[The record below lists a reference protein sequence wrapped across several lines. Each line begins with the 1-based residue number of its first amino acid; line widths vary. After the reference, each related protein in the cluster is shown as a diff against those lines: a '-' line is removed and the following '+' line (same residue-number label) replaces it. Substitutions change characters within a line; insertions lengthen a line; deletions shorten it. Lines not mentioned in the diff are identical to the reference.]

1 MLGAID
7 KLKNIC
13 RETFDEKK
21 AIKGENSVFWYC
33 SRKQNSKS
41 FGFSDAENIKLYN
54 PDELDGEKRLSWYL
68 TANIGCYRIGN
79 LKDLHRS
86 KDYRKKIWILE

>member
-33 SRKQNSKS
+33 KNGYS
-41 FGFSDAENIKLYN
+41 FGFSDAENINLGYSDKI
-54 PDELDGEKRLSWYL
+54 DGEKRLSWYL
-68 TANIGCYRIGN
+68 LNNAGCYRIGN
-79 LKDLHRS
+79 LTSLHGS
-86 KDYRKKIWILE
+86 KDYRKKIWILQ

>member
-33 SRKQNSKS
+33 KNGVS
-41 FGFSDAENIKLYN
+41 FGFSDAENINLN
-54 PDELDGEKRLSWYL
+54 GPDGIDGEKRLSWRL
-68 TANIGCYRIGN
+68 TGHGCYRIGN
-79 LKDLHRS
+79 LKSLDYS

>member
-13 RETFDEKK
+13 RETFDQNK

-33 SRKQNSKS
+33 SRKVNSQS
-41 FGFSDAENIKLYN
+41 FGFSDAENIDLRN
-54 PDELDGEKRLSWYL
+54 PDRIDGEKRLSWL
-68 TANIGCYRIGN
+68 LLNNFGCYRIGN

>member
-13 RETFDEKK
+13 RETFDDKK

-33 SRKQNSKS
+33 SRKEKSKS
-41 FGFSDAENIKLYN
+41 FGFSDAENI
-54 PDELDGEKRLSWYL
+54 
-68 TANIGCYRIGN
+68 
-79 LKDLHRS
+79 DL
-86 KDYRKKIWILE
+86 

>member
-13 RETFDEKK
+13 RETFDKNK

-33 SRKQNSKS
+33 HKNKS
-41 FGFSDAENIKLYN
+41 FGFRDAENI
-54 PDELDGEKRLSWYL
+54 
-68 TANIGCYRIGN
+68 
-79 LKDLHRS
+79 DLG
-86 KDYRKKIWILE
+86 YPE

>member
-13 RETFDEKK
+13 RETFVQKK
-21 AIKGENSVFWYC
+21 AIQGENSVFWYC
-33 SRKQNSKS
+33 HKNVS
-41 FGFSDAENIKLYN
+41 FGFSDAENINLN
-54 PDELDGEKRLSWYL
+54 IPDVIDGEKRLSWL
-68 TANIGCYRIGN
+68 LNDFGCYRIGN
-79 LKDLHRS
+79 LKSLHNS

>member
-33 SRKQNSKS
+33 KNGYS
-41 FGFSDAENIKLYN
+41 FGFSDAGNIDVIYFDKI
-54 PDELDGEKRLSWYL
+54 DGEKRLSWCLYS
-68 TANIGCYRIGN
+68 NWGCYRIGN
-79 LKDLHRS
+79 LKGLVNS

>member
-13 RETFDEKK
+13 RETFDQNK

-33 SRKQNSKS
+33 SRKVNSQS
-41 FGFSDAENIKLYN
+41 FGFSDAENIN
-54 PDELDGEKRLSWYL
+54 INNFDTINGEKRLSWL
-68 TANIGCYRIGN
+68 LLNNRGCWRIGN
-79 LKDLHRS
+79 LKNLEKS

>member
-13 RETFDEKK
+13 RETFDENK

-33 SRKQNSKS
+33 SRKGGSQS
-41 FGFSDAENIKLYN
+41 FGFSDAENIKLSN
-54 PDELDGEKRLSWYL
+54 PDHIDGEKRLSWYL
-68 TANIGCYRIGN
+68 LGLGCYRIGN
-79 LKDLHRS
+79 LKD
-86 KDYRKKIWILE
+86 I

>member
-33 SRKQNSKS
+33 SRKVNSKS
-41 FGFSDAENIKLYN
+41 FGFSDAENINLGYYDN
-54 PDELDGEKRLSWYL
+54 IEGEKRLSWL
-68 TANIGCYRIGN
+68 
-79 LKDLHRS
+79 L
-86 KDYRKKIWILE
+86 

>member
-33 SRKQNSKS
+33 HKNKS
-41 FGFSDAENIKLYN
+41 FGFSDAENINLN
-54 PDELDGEKRLSWYL
+54 SADTIDGEKRLSWHL
-68 TANIGCYRIGN
+68 HSNWGCYRIGN
-79 LKDLHRS
+79 LRDIGKS

>member
-33 SRKQNSKS
+33 HKNKS
-41 FGFSDAENIKLYN
+41 FGFSDAENINLYHADYN
-54 PDELDGEKRLSWYL
+54 TDGEKRLSWHLYS
-68 TANIGCYRIGN
+68 NNGCWRIGN
-79 LKDLHRS
+79 LIGINAF

>member
-13 RETFDEKK
+13 RETFDENT

-33 SRKQNSKS
+33 WKNKS
-41 FGFSDAENIKLYN
+41 FGFSDAENINLGHA
-54 PDELDGEKRLSWYL
+54 DIIDGEKRLSWHL
-68 TANIGCYRIGN
+68 
-79 LKDLHRS
+79 
-86 KDYRKKIWILE
+86 

>member
-13 RETFDEKK
+13 RETFEQKK

-33 SRKQNSKS
+33 HKNES
-41 FGFSDAENIKLYN
+41 FGFSDAENINLAN
-54 PDELDGEKRLSWYL
+54 PDTIDGEKRLSWFL
-68 TANIGCYRIGN
+68 LSNFGCYRIGN
-79 LKDLHRS
+79 LKGLQNS